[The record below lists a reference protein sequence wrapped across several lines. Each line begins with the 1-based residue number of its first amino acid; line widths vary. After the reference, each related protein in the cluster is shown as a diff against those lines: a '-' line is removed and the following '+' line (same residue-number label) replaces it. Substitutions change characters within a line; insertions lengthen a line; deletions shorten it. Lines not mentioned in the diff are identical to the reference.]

1 MSKLIHFN
9 FLNYF
14 PGIYGDRSEIVKK
27 MEDLHYR
34 FPASSV
40 VNLFYLRILQDYKL
54 KDFEKKKSK
63 LLLTLPHRATL
74 LRMQVELPKFQDEI
88 LQNVQKI
95 KPTPPIQQTRSE
107 EHQEIYSLITQ
118 FTQNPPKM
126 IFLPERHDASI
137 NFETNPND
145 ERFEPIS
152 ETLAIIYAEQGYTGK
167 AVKMFKKLG
176 LLFPEKSS
184 YFADQIKKIKNK
196 DN

>member
-107 EHQEIYSLITQ
+107 EHQEIDSLITQ

-152 ETLAIIYAEQGYTGK
+152 ETLAIFYLNQGYPGK
-167 AVKMFKKLG
+167 ALKIYKKLC
-176 LLFPEKSS
+176 LQFPEKSC
-184 YFADQIKKIKNK
+184 YFAHNVQSN
-196 DN
+196 N

>member
-1 MSKLIHFN
+1 
-9 FLNYF
+9 
-14 PGIYGDRSEIVKK
+14 
-27 MEDLHYR
+27 
-34 FPASSV
+34 
-40 VNLFYLRILQDYKL
+40 
-54 KDFEKKKSK
+54 
-63 LLLTLPHRATL
+63 
-74 LRMQVELPKFQDEI
+74 
-88 LQNVQKI
+88 
-95 KPTPPIQQTRSE
+95 
-107 EHQEIYSLITQ
+107 
-118 FTQNPPKM
+118 M

>member
-107 EHQEIYSLITQ
+107 EHQEIDSLITQ

-176 LLFPEKSS
+176 LLFPEKVVIL
-184 YFADQIKKIKNK
+184 QTK
-196 DN
+196 

>member
-107 EHQEIYSLITQ
+107 EHQEIDSLITQ

-126 IFLPERHDASI
+126 IFSPERHDASI

>member
-27 MEDLHYR
+27 IEDLHYR

-107 EHQEIYSLITQ
+107 EHQEIDSLITQ

>member
-40 VNLFYLRILQDYKL
+40 VNLFYLRILQDYKMR
-54 KDFEKKKSK
+54 DFEKKKSK

-74 LRMQVELPKFQDEI
+74 LRMQVDLPKFQDEI
-88 LQNVQKI
+88 LQGMPKI
-95 KPTPPIQQTRSE
+95 KPAEPPQQTKSD
-107 EHQEIYSLITQ
+107 EHQEIDSLITQ
-118 FTQNPPKM
+118 FTKNPPKM
-126 IFLPERHDASI
+126 IFSPERHDASI
-137 NFETNPND
+137 NFETSSKD
-145 ERFEPIS
+145 EDFELIS
-152 ETLAIIYAEQGYTGK
+152 ETLANIYAEQGYVGK
-167 AVKMFKKLG
+167 AVKMFKKMG

-184 YFADQIKKIKNK
+184 YFADQIKRIKNK

>member
-74 LRMQVELPKFQDEI
+74 LRMQVELPKFQDKI

-107 EHQEIYSLITQ
+107 EHQEIDSLITQ

-126 IFLPERHDASI
+126 IFLPERYDASI

>member
-107 EHQEIYSLITQ
+107 EHQEIDSLITQ